1 MRVVAGI
8 TALNE
13 ERTIGPLLEALL
25 EARPGGEPIE
35 RIVVV
40 SSACRD
46 RTDEIVRAVA
56 ARDAR
61 VCLIAEPVRR
71 GKAAAIN
78 SYFAARPPGTDVTL
92 IASADILPFPGATE
106 AIVAAFADPE
116 VAMAGGQPVP
126 QNEGTSLLDRM
137 TRLMWHL
144 HDQMARRSPKL
155 GELVAIRSS
164 LVASIDEES
173 PVDESSLEAS
183 VRRQGG
189 RLVYVPEARIG
200 NRGPSTLREWMSQRR
215 RIAFGHLWL
224 KRRTGYAV
232 STGAGSRVL
241 PVWLAAVAPRPDRW
255 IPGIALVLTEVLARL
270 QARRDL
276 RRGSKAYSIWTIA
289 ESTKA
294 GSGAANP

>member
-13 ERTIGPLLEALL
+13 ERTIGPLLESLL
-25 EARPGGEPIE
+25 AARPGGAPIE

-46 RTDEIVRAVA
+46 RTDEIVRDFA
-56 ARDAR
+56 AGDPR
-61 VCLIAEPVRR
+61 VSLIAEPERR

-78 SYFAARPPGTDVTL
+78 TFLAVRPPGTDVTM

-106 AIVAAFADPE
+106 AIVAAFADPA
-116 VAMAGGQPVP
+116 VGMVGGQPVP
-126 QNEGTSLLDRM
+126 QNEGRSLTDRM
-137 TRLMWHL
+137 ARLMWHL

-164 LVASIDEES
+164 LIAAIDPES
-173 PVDESSLEAS
+173 PVDESSLEAA
-183 VRRQGG
+183 VREKGA
-189 RLVYVPEARIG
+189 RLVYVPDARIA

-224 KRRTGYAV
+224 KQRTGYSV
-232 STGAGSRVL
+232 STGAGVRVL
-241 PVWLAAVAPRPDRW
+241 PVWFAAVAPRPDRW
-255 IPGIALVLTEVLARL
+255 VPGIALVVTEVVARW
-270 QARRDL
+270 QARSDL
-276 RRGSKAYSIWTIA
+276 KRGSKDYAVWTIA

-294 GSGAANP
+294 GTGAPPS

>member
-13 ERTIGPLLEALL
+13 ERTIGPLLDALL
-25 EARPGGEPIE
+25 AARPAGAPIE

-46 RTDEIVRAVA
+46 RTDEIVREVS
-56 ARDAR
+56 AREPR
-61 VCLIAEPVRR
+61 VSLIAEPVRR

-78 SYFAARPPGTDVTL
+78 TFLAARPPGSDVTL
-92 IASADILPFPGATE
+92 IASADILPYPGAVE

-116 VAMAGGQPVP
+116 VGMAGGQPVP
-126 QNEGTSLLDRM
+126 QNDARTLLDRM
-137 TRLMWHL
+137 ARLMWHL

-155 GELVAIRSS
+155 GELVAVRSS
-164 LVASIDEES
+164 LVTSLDEES
-173 PVDESSLEAS
+173 PVDASSLEAS
-183 VRRQGG
+183 VRGHGG
-189 RLVYVPEARIG
+189 RLVYVPEARIA

-224 KRRTGYAV
+224 KRRTGYSV
-232 STGAGSRVL
+232 STGAGARVL

-255 IPGIALVLTEVLARL
+255 IPGIALLVTEVAARVLARH
-270 QARRDL
+270 DL
-276 RRGSKAYSIWTIA
+276 RRGSKNYAVWKIA
-289 ESTKA
+289 ESTKT
-294 GSGAANP
+294 GTGAPHP

>member
-1 MRVVAGI
+1 MRIVAGI

-13 ERTIGPLLEALL
+13 ERTIGPLLDVLL
-25 EARPGGEPIE
+25 AARPVGAPIE

-46 RTDEIVRAVA
+46 RTDEIVRDVS
-56 ARDAR
+56 ARDSR
-61 VCLIAEPVRR
+61 VTLIAEPVRR

-78 SYFAARPPGTDVTL
+78 TFLAARPAGSDVTL
-92 IASADILPFPGATE
+92 IASADILPFPGAVE

-116 VAMAGGQPVP
+116 VGMAGGQPVP
-126 QNEGTSLLDRM
+126 QNDANTLLDRM
-137 TRLMWHL
+137 ARLMWYL

-155 GELVAIRSS
+155 GEFVAVRSS
-164 LVASIDEES
+164 LITSIDEES

-183 VRRQGG
+183 IRAHGG
-189 RLVYVPEARIG
+189 RLVYVPEAQIA

-224 KRRTGYAV
+224 KRRTGYSV
-232 STGAGSRVL
+232 STGAGARVL

-255 IPGIALVLTEVLARL
+255 IPGMALVVTEVVARA

-276 RRGSKAYSIWTIA
+276 RRGGKGYAVWKIA
-289 ESTKA
+289 ESTKT
-294 GSGAANP
+294 GTGAPHP